1 MLWGI
6 PLKFGITLQKLESAK
21 AYMQHKLIV
30 SLFIVL
36 HFTSNIYAMLPVNE
50 LPKGMHDKKPARAT
64 LKKINVVIIDAG
76 HGGKDVGAVGLQST
90 EKQITLAV
98 AKKLHKRLSQN
109 YPDIKFVMTRTR
121 DVFDNVKVKAQKANN
136 AKGDLFICI
145 HVNSSGK
152 KPGGWYQDK
161 VVGYQPGT
169 RKPITQK
176 VWIKNEAHGTE
187 TYVWAADKTDSKESH
202 ISNAQKRYISRGDT
216 AGIGTGARSPEAKIT
231 ASIKAKK
238 YFKNSVRLANYIEQ
252 EYAKVGRYTRGVR
265 QRNDEG
271 IWVLQATSMPSI
283 LTEIG
288 FNSNIEEEA
297 YMVSNDGQNQIVD
310 CISNAFSRYR
320 DEIENPDLTAAN
332 AVRKKKVFTHSKQKN
347 TLANIL
353 ANVKRNNKNL
363 ITSSSS
369 TNKKNVVP
377 NKSKKKH

>member
-1 MLWGI
+1 
-6 PLKFGITLQKLESAK
+6 
-21 AYMQHKLIV
+21 MQHKLIV
-30 SLFIVL
+30 LLFILLQV
-36 HFTSNIYAMLPVNE
+36 TSNIYAMLPVHAVPNYV
-50 LPKGMHDKKPARAT
+50 DNKKPKAQA
-64 LKKINVVIIDAG
+64 KKINVVIIDAG

-98 AKKLHKRLSQN
+98 AKKLYKRLSQN
-109 YPDIKFVMTRTR
+109 YPDIKFIMTRTK

-145 HVNSSGK
+145 HVNSGGK

-169 RKPITQK
+169 RKPILQK
-176 VWIKNEAHGTE
+176 VWVKNEAHGTE
-187 TYVWAADKTDSKESH
+187 TYVWAADKTESKTSH
-202 ISNAQKRYISRGDT
+202 ISNAQKRYISSGDT
-216 AGIGTGARSPEAKIT
+216 AGIGAYTKSPEAKIT

-238 YFKNSVRLANYIEQ
+238 YFKNSVRLANYLEQ
-252 EYAKVGRYTRGVR
+252 EYAKVGRYSRGVR

-320 DEIENPDLTAAN
+320 DEIENPNLTLTN
-332 AVRKKKVFTHSKQKN
+332 VVRKRKVFTHSKQKN
-347 TLANIL
+347 TLSNIL
-353 ANVKRNNKNL
+353 ANVKRKNKNQ
-363 ITSSSS
+363 IANSSSQ
-369 TNKKNVVP
+369 KKSNVKP
-377 NKSKKKH
+377 NTGKKKP